1 MNALAKED
9 PMSLIERVQ
18 SIVLR
23 PKQTW
28 PVIAAEPGDVATIYS
43 RYVVILAAIPAICAF
58 IGWTLVGGGAFGVTY
73 RLPIATGL
81 VQMVVGYLL
90 SLAIVYVLALI
101 VNALAP
107 TFGGSKD
114 LVAALKVVAYGSTA
128 GFLGGVFS
136 LLPALALLGLLASF
150 YSIYLIYTGLP
161 VLMRC
166 PPEKA
171 GAYTAVVVVCAVLA
185 MIVLGAVSSLF
196 ISRGPMG
203 FGTTTVGGAT
213 LPGAAGTGDIQIKTP
228 DGATVTLNPSGMAD
242 LAKRMEEAGKR
253 MESAQQ
259 SGDSAGAGKA
269 MGDILGAVT
278 GSGNAAPIPAA
289 DLKAMLP
296 ESIGELKRASIDAQG
311 GEAMGIAGSGAK
323 ASYAAGDKR
332 VELSIADT
340 GGLAGL
346 ATMAGWANLTLD
358 KETDG
363 KVEKVYKDGRRTV
376 HEEYRKD
383 GSHGEMAVILANG
396 VVVTAEG
403 SRVDMATLKGAV
415 RGIDLAKLEATQRVA
430 KR

>member
-1 MNALAKED
+1 
-9 PMSLIERVQ
+9 MSLIERVPA
-18 SIVLR
+18 ILLT

-28 PVIAAEPGDVATIYS
+28 PVIAAEPADVASIYS
-43 RYVVILAAIPAICAF
+43 RYVAVLAAIPAICAF
-58 IGWTLVGGGAFGVTY
+58 IGWTLVGGGMFGVTY

-81 VQMVVGYLL
+81 VQMIVGYLL

-101 VNALAP
+101 VDALAP

-114 LVAALKVVAYGSTA
+114 RVAALKVVAYGSTA

-136 LLPALALLGLLASF
+136 LLPALSWLGLLAGF
-150 YSIYLIYTGLP
+150 YSIYLIYLGLP

-166 PPEKA
+166 PAEKA
-171 GAYTAVVVVCAVLA
+171 GAYTAVVVVCAIVG

-196 ISRGPMG
+196 VSRGPTG
-203 FGTTTVGGAT
+203 FGTTTAGAPG
-213 LPGAAGTGDIQIKTP
+213 LPGAAGSGDIQIKTP
-228 DGATVTLNPSGMAD
+228 DGATVSINPAAMAD
-242 LAKRMEEAGKR
+242 MARRMEEAGKR
-253 MESAQQ
+253 MESAQK
-259 SGDSAGAGKA
+259 SGDSAAAGKA
-269 MGDILGAVT
+269 MGDVLGAVT

-296 ESIGELKRASIDAQG
+296 ASIGALKRMSIEAQG
-311 GEAMGIAGSGAK
+311 GEVMGIGGSSAK

-332 VELSIADT
+332 VELSITDT

-346 ATMAGWANLTLD
+346 ATMAGWANLTMD

-363 KVEKVYKDGRRTV
+363 EVEKVYKDGGRTV

-383 GSHGEMAVILANG
+383 GSRAEMAVILANG
-396 VVVTAEG
+396 VVVAAEG
-403 SRVDMATLKGAV
+403 SRVDIGTLKGV
-415 RGIDLAKLEATQRVA
+415 LQGLDLAKLEATRRIA